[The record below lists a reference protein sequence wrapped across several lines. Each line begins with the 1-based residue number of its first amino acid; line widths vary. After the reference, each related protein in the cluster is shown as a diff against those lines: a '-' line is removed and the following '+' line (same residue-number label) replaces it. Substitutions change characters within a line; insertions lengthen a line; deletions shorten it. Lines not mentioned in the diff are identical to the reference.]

1 MKSPAVFLLLLC
13 SVSLHGAATALQQHT
28 VLVVPFENRSKA
40 PGLEWI
46 AEAFP
51 EVLGDRLRSAS
62 VEPATRDERI
72 SAFDHFGLPANV
84 QPARATLF
92 RIAEQMGMDYMVLGS
107 YSYDGQNFSASA
119 QVLDLKREH
128 LMPAVTESGQLTHLL
143 DIQNALAWDV
153 LHAFEPELAVSKEA
167 FLNSLPPVRLDA
179 FENYIRGITD
189 TNQRD
194 RVHHFR
200 ESIRLNPN
208 YTQAIVALGK
218 TYYSLRDYQTA
229 VLWLNRVPR
238 SDPRFEEATFYLG
251 MAAFYGGDYERAES
265 AFRALVGRTP
275 LPEVYN
281 NLGVVESR
289 RGKHSGEYFQRAVQ
303 DDPGDPDYHFNL
315 AIALYRAGDAAG
327 ASRQLRDALALRGS
341 DTEAST
347 LLDNLN
353 RVAPATPGQP
363 PGLVTIPLERIKTK
377 YNESAFRQL
386 SRELQNLAEQK
397 LATSDPK
404 VHARFHV
411 NRGKALEGQGFM
423 ADAER
428 EFREAVDL
436 DPNNAEAH
444 LGLAKAVESTDAGR
458 ARAEAESAFR
468 LQPSA
473 ESLLV
478 LARLDLRDNKL
489 DEAARNVDRALQLE
503 PGNASAQAMKR
514 TVAAKLAEKAQP
526 LHK

>member
-1 MKSPAVFLLLLC
+1 VKFLSSLALLSCLVC
-13 SVSLHGAATALQQHT
+13 AAANAQQQS

-51 EVLGDRLRSAS
+51 EVLGDRLRSAAL
-62 VEPATRDERI
+62 EPASRDERI

-107 YSYDGQNFSASA
+107 YSYDGQTFTANA
-119 QVLDLKREH
+119 QVLDMKREH
-128 LMPAVTESGQLTHLL
+128 LMPTLSESGPLTHLL
-143 DIQNALAWDV
+143 DIENALSWDL
-153 LHAFEPELAVSKEA
+153 LHQLRPQIALNKEA
-167 FLNSLPPVRLDA
+167 YLASLPPIRLDA
-179 FENYIRGITD
+179 FENYIRGMTD
-189 TNQRD
+189 AAPRQRL
-194 RVHHFR
+194 HHFR
-200 ESIRLNPN
+200 EAIRLNPN
-208 YTQAIVALGK
+208 YTQAIVALGR

-229 VLWLNRVPR
+229 VSWLNRVPR
-238 SDPRFEEATFYLG
+238 TDPRFDVATFYLG
-251 MAAFYGGDYERAES
+251 MAAFYAGDYERAES
-265 AFRALVGRTP
+265 AFHSLLGRTP

-289 RGKHSGEYFQRAVQ
+289 RGKRAMDYFQRAVQ
-303 DDPGDPDYHFNL
+303 DDPGDADYHFNL
-315 AIALYRAGDAAG
+315 AVALYRAGDAVG
-327 ASRQLRDALALRGS
+327 ASRQLRDALSLRGA

-353 RVAPATPGQP
+353 RVSPAQAGQP
-363 PGLVTIPLERIKTK
+363 PAPVTIPLERIKGK

-386 SRELQNLAEQK
+386 SRELQKAAEEK
-397 LATSDPK
+397 LATSDPR

-411 NRGKALEGQGFM
+411 SRGNALLAQGFA
-423 ADAER
+423 ADSER
-428 EFREAVDL
+428 EFREAVGL

-444 LGLAKAVESTDAGR
+444 LGLAKAVEGSDP
-458 ARAEAESAFR
+458 ARAGSEAEAALR

-473 ESLLV
+473 EALLV
-478 LARLDLRDNKL
+478 LARLDLRDNNL
-489 DEAARNVDRALQLE
+489 EGAARNVDRALQLE
-503 PGNASAQAMKR
+503 PGNAAAQALKR

-526 LHK
+526 

>member
-1 MKSPAVFLLLLC
+1 MSANAAA
-13 SVSLHGAATALQQHT
+13 GALPQQSI
-28 VLVVPFENRSKA
+28 LIVPFENQSKA

-62 VEPATRDERI
+62 LEPASRDERI

-107 YSYDGQNFSASA
+107 YSYDGQSFTASA
-119 QVLDLKREH
+119 QVLDMKREH
-128 LMPAVTESGQLTHLL
+128 LMPAVTESGPLTHLL
-143 DIQNALAWDV
+143 DIQDALAWDV
-153 LHAFEPELAVSKEA
+153 LHGLEPGVGVSKEA

-179 FENYIRGITD
+179 FENYIRGIID

-194 RVHHFR
+194 RVRHFR
-200 ESIRLNPN
+200 EAIRLNPN
-208 YTQAIVALGK
+208 YTQAIVALGR
-218 TYYSLRDYQTA
+218 TYYAMRDYQTA

-238 SDPRFEEATFYLG
+238 SDSRFGEATFYLG
-251 MAAFYGGDYERAES
+251 MAAFYGGDYERAEG
-265 AFRALVGRTP
+265 AFRTLIGRTP

-289 RGKHSGEYFQRAVQ
+289 RGKRAGDYFQRAVQ

-315 AIALYRAGDAAG
+315 AVALYRAGDAVG
-327 ASRQLRDALALRGS
+327 ASRQLRDTLALRGS

-353 RVAPATPGQP
+353 RVGPAASGQP
-363 PGLVTIPLERIKTK
+363 AAPVTIPLERIKTK

-386 SRELQNLAEQK
+386 SRELQNVAEQK
-397 LATSDPK
+397 LATTDPK

-411 NRGKALEGQGFM
+411 NRGNALAGQGFT

-428 EFREAVDL
+428 EFREAMGL
-436 DPNNAEAH
+436 DPSNAEAH
-444 LGLAKAVESTDAGR
+444 LGLAKALEGTDPTR
-458 ARAEAESAFR
+458 ARTEAESALR

-478 LARLDLRDNKL
+478 VARLDLRDNNV
-489 DEAARNVDRALQLE
+489 EQAARDVDRALQLE
-503 PGNASAQAMKR
+503 PANASAQALKR

>member
-1 MKSPAVFLLLLC
+1 MSTYAAEAV
-13 SVSLHGAATALQQHT
+13 LQQHT
-28 VLVVPFENRSKA
+28 VLIVPFENQSKA

-46 AEAFP
+46 TEAFP

-62 VEPATRDERI
+62 IEPASREERI
-72 SAFDHFGLPANV
+72 SAYDHFGLPANV

-107 YSYDGQNFSASA
+107 YSYDGQNFTASA
-119 QVLDLKREH
+119 QVLDMKREH
-128 LMPAVTESGQLTHLL
+128 LMPSLTESGPLTHLL
-143 DIQNALAWDV
+143 DLQNALAWDV
-153 LHAFEPELAVSKEA
+153 LHALQPELALSKEA
-167 FLNSLPPVRLDA
+167 FLNSLAPVRLDA
-179 FENYIRGITD
+179 FENYTRGITD
-189 TNQRD
+189 ANQKD

-200 ESIRLNPN
+200 EAIRLNPN
-208 YTQAIVALGK
+208 YTQAIVALGR
-218 TYYSLRDYQTA
+218 TYYAMRDYQTA
-229 VLWLNRVPR
+229 MLWLNRVPR
-238 SDPRFEEATFYLG
+238 SDRHFEEATFYLG
-251 MAAFYGGDYERAES
+251 MSAFYGGDYERAEG
-265 AFRALVGRTP
+265 AFRTLAGRTP

-289 RGKHSGEYFQRAVQ
+289 RGKHAGEYFQRAVQ

-315 AIALYRAGDAAG
+315 AIAHYRAGDAAA

-363 PGLVTIPLERIKTK
+363 PAVVTIPLERIKTK
-377 YNESAFRQL
+377 YNESVFRQL
-386 SRELQNLAEQK
+386 SRELQNVAEQK

-404 VHARFHV
+404 AHARFHV
-411 NRGKALEGQGFM
+411 NRGNALLGQGFTT
-423 ADAER
+423 DAER
-428 EFREAVDL
+428 EFREAVNL

-444 LGLAKAVESTDAGR
+444 VGLAKAWESTDPGR
-458 ARAEAESAFR
+458 ARSEAESALR

-489 DEAARNVDRALQLE
+489 DDAARNVDRALQLE
-503 PGNASAQAMKR
+503 PGNAPAQVLKR